1 MDNRRSDSIR
11 GRFVDNRRSDSI
23 REQYFVTKVSM
34 SVNTN
39 YALAIE
45 TAKLEFGTL
54 FLTTYR
60 LPDVDEVK
68 NVIAVIGKTISEKKF
83 QALKKII
90 SEIEVQK
97 NLLLFFSH
105 NDFIGDFSQCVESFG
120 KDTFPSDQ
128 RNSSLQFFFH
138 YFDSDVLNYGEVECE
153 DFVSSALTT
162 VQFNE
167 ANAKR
172 AMAAVKF
179 LSQVKEHVQTLL
191 TEKKLF
197 SCAVDDVPCDVCV
210 DIRDESDETVA
221 KDEGIVVDYDTKHC
235 SCYTYEVCG
244 DCSCVDDDVFCHA

>member
-1 MDNRRSDSIR
+1 MTQYVDDSWIIEE
-11 GRFVDNRRSDSI
+11 VTQHVNNI
-23 REQYFVTKVSM
+23 FVTKVSM
-34 SVNTN
+34 SANTK

-68 NVIAVIGKTISEKKF
+68 NVIAVLAKTISEKKVE
-83 QALKKII
+83 ALNKII
-90 SEIEVQK
+90 SEIEIHK
-97 NLLLFFSH
+97 NLLLFFSE

-120 KDTFPSDQ
+120 KENFPSDQ
-128 RNSSLQFFFH
+128 HNSPLQFFFR
-138 YFDSDVLNYGEVECE
+138 FLDSKILNYDEVECE
-153 DFVSSALTT
+153 DFVCSALTT

-167 ANAKR
+167 ANVKR
-172 AMAAVKF
+172 SVAAMKL
-179 LSQVKEHVQTLL
+179 LSQVKEHIQTLL

-210 DIRDESDETVA
+210 DIRNESDETVA

-244 DCSCVDDDVFCHA
+244 DCSCVDDDVFCHV